1 MRNSICCCW
10 HLGGRKYGICVVLEE
25 LCEGISGFCY
35 FFMGSEAPA
44 MAAEEVN
51 MLEGTSKTSS
61 CPGKKN
67 QGKIPKR
74 IHKAEREKMKRE
86 HLNDLFVD
94 LANALELGQQNNG
107 KASILCEATKLLRD
121 LLGQIEA
128 LKKENVS
135 LLSESHYVTM
145 EKNELQEE
153 NSDLETQIEKLQGEI
168 EARVAQSK
176 PDLNAPPP
184 TEELEPPEQT
194 IFPREC
200 LQLPTVDPTLQRGP
214 AVVVVPF
221 RPQLQPSFPTP
232 NITELTSNS
241 IVSKPHARYPTP
253 ADSWPSQLLGEQPTS
268 S

>member
-1 MRNSICCCW
+1 MY
-10 HLGGRKYGICVVLEE
+10 RKNCVKASLV
-25 LCEGISGFCY
+25 FVAY
-35 FFMGSEAPA
+35 FMGSEAPA
-44 MAAEEVN
+44 LAAEELN

-86 HLNDLFVD
+86 HLNDLFLD

-121 LLGQIEA
+121 LLGQIET
-128 LKKENVS
+128 LKKENTS
-135 LLSESHYVTM
+135 LLSESHYVIM
-145 EKNELQEE
+145 EKNELKEE
-153 NSDLETQIEKLQGEI
+153 NSALETQIEELQGEI
-168 EARVAQSK
+168 GARVAQSK

-184 TEELEPPEQT
+184 MELEPPEQT
-194 IFPREC
+194 VFSREC
-200 LQLPTVDPTLQRGP
+200 LQLPSVDPSLQQGP
-214 AVVVVPF
+214 AVLVVPF
-221 RPQLQPSFPTP
+221 RPHLQPSFPAP
-232 NITELTSNS
+232 VVSELTSNS